1 MPDDLDKGIVA
12 EALDQ
17 CTVDFERG
25 LNSHGSPTFTVPRES
40 VDGLRRQ
47 LTPNFHRRLV
57 TEKRRWHGS
66 DGDGRRVTRIAFYLG
81 AIAAFHAEGDAV
93 PDVTQEHVERA
104 FDYVQEHC
112 QKEDEDVDIR
122 GIYCD

>member
-1 MPDDLDKGIVA
+1 MTDDLDQGIVA

-25 LNSHGSPTFTVPRES
+25 LNSHGSPTFTVPQEI
-40 VDGLRRQ
+40 VDGLRSQ
-47 LTPNFHRRLV
+47 LTRNFHRNLV
-57 TEKRRWHGS
+57 EDGRKWHGS
-66 DGDGRRVTRIAFYLG
+66 DGDGRRVTRMAFYLG

-93 PDVTQEHVERA
+93 PDVTKEHVDEA
-104 FDYVQEHC
+104 FRYVREHC
-112 QKEDEDVDIR
+112 EDVAIR